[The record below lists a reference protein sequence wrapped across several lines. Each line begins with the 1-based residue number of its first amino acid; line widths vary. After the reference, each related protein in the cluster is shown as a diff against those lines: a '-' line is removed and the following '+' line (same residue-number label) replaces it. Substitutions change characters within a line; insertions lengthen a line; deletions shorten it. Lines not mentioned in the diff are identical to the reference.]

1 MKLRLLSVFALALAL
16 GGGFYGYHLF
26 GPDRTAKATL
36 APVVPPQ
43 TVAAERATMQS
54 WQPVMTLVGDLRASK
69 GADLSLQV
77 PGIVQSMPLQ
87 SGQKV
92 EAGTLLLQLNADD
105 QAAKL
110 RSLEAT
116 ANLAALTLKRD
127 LKQLKINAVSQAVVD
142 IDKANFENAKALADQ
157 QQALLAQYSLRAPF
171 AGEVGIRKVDIGQY
185 LEAGTA
191 VVTFQALDPIYADFL
206 VPQRF
211 LGDLSVGGKLKVSVD
226 AYPKREFGGEITA
239 INPKVESTNRNV
251 LVRASLPN
259 GSGQLLPGMFAT
271 VSLLRGQARQFITL
285 PQTAIVA
292 NPYGSTVFLLR
303 SPDGGK
309 TLTAQQTIVK
319 TGETRGDL
327 VEVVSGVK
335 EGDMVVVSGQLKL
348 RNGTPVTVDNSH
360 VPKPEPQTVE
370 Q

>member
-1 MKLRLLSVFALALAL
+1 MKPRFLAVLAL
-16 GGGFYGYHLF
+16 GLVLGGGIYGYHLF
-26 GPDRTAKATL
+26 GPGRTATATL
-36 APVVPPQ
+36 VPAMPLQ

-54 WQPVMTLVGDLRASK
+54 WQSAMTLVGDLRASR

-77 PGIVQSMPLQ
+77 SGIVQTMPLQ

-105 QAAKL
+105 QIAKL
-110 RSLEAT
+110 RSLQAT

-142 IDKANFENAKALADQ
+142 IDKANLENAQALADQ
-157 QQALLAQYSLRAPF
+157 QRALVVQYSLSAPF
-171 AGEVGIRKVDIGQY
+171 AGQVGIRKVDIGQY
-185 LEAGTA
+185 LDAGTP
-191 VVTFQALDPIYADFL
+191 VVTLQALDPIFADFL

-211 LGDLSVGGKLKVSVD
+211 LGDLSVGAKMSVSVD
-226 AYPKREFGGEITA
+226 AYPDRKFEGAITA

-259 GSGQLLPGMFAT
+259 GSGELLPGMFAT
-271 VSLLRGQARQFITL
+271 VSLLRGQAKQFITL
-285 PQTAIVA
+285 PQTAIVS
-292 NPYGSTVFLLR
+292 NPYGSTVFLLKT
-303 SPDGGK
+303 SDGRK

-327 VEVVSGVK
+327 VAVLSGVN
-335 EGDMVVVSGQLKL
+335 EGDLVVVSGQLKL
-348 RNGTPVTVDNSH
+348 RNGTPVVVDNSH

-370 Q
+370 